1 MWVMSAQHR
10 VAEMAHA
17 GGGDP
22 QQRRRMPLI
31 IVAAVLVVLALV
43 LAWVFGRN
51 ESSIDAA
58 FAAPVSVPDRV
69 HTFTTI
75 FLGIFIEAVPFLL
88 LGTLASGF
96 VEVFVRPETLA
107 RWIPRNPVLAVLAG
121 AGLGIVL
128 PVCECGIVV
137 VVRRLLAKGLPLR
150 VGVAFLLSAPVV
162 NPIVFASTLTAF
174 GAGRMLAARFILSFA
189 IAALIALLFGAARP
203 QEVLRGAP
211 AATDGHRPDH
221 GHHHH
226 GHDHHHGHH
235 HHGHHHHGHHHH
247 GHDHHHG
254 HHHSGGGAVERLPG
268 RIRAAVGAAADDLF
282 DVGRYLVIGS
292 LLAAALQALVPR
304 EAILAVG
311 AGAVSSVMALSALAF
326 VISVCSTV
334 DAFVALSFVGTF
346 TPASILAFL
355 VFGPMVDI
363 KSSLMFWSIFR
374 PRVVAY
380 LIILPLGV
388 TMVAC
393 LLLATQVGF

>member
-1 MWVMSAQHR
+1 MCAMSAQYP

-17 GGGDP
+17 GGGNRAR
-22 QQRRRMPLI
+22 RRRMPLI
-31 IVAAVLVVLALV
+31 AGAVILVVLALV
-43 LAWVFGRN
+43 LAWAVARTQ
-51 ESSIDAA
+51 SSIDAA
-58 FAAPVSVPDRV
+58 FTAPVSVPDRL

-75 FLGIFIEAVPFLL
+75 FLGIFIEALPFLL

-96 VEVFVRPETLA
+96 VEVFVRPESLA
-107 RWIPRNPVLAVLAG
+107 RWIPRHPLLAVLAG

-150 VGVAFLLSAPVV
+150 VGVAFLLAAPVV

-174 GAGRMLAARFILSFA
+174 GAGRMLAARFSLSFA
-189 IAALIALLFGAARP
+189 IAAVIALLFGAARP
-203 QEVLRGAP
+203 GEVLRDQP
-211 AATDGHRPDH
+211 AGD

-226 GHDHHHGHH
+226 HHHHHHDHHH
-235 HHGHHHHGHHHH
+235 
-247 GHDHHHG
+247 HDDAG
-254 HHHSGGGAVERLPG
+254 SERLPA
-268 RIRAAVGAAADDLF
+268 RIRGALGAAADDLF

-304 EAILAVG
+304 EAILAIG
-311 AGAVSSVMALSALAF
+311 NAPVSSVLALSVLAY

-363 KSSLMFWSIFR
+363 KSSLMFGSVFR
-374 PRVVAY
+374 PRAVAY
-380 LIILPLGV
+380 LIVLPLG
-388 TMVAC
+388 TTLVAC

>member
-1 MWVMSAQHR
+1 MCGMSSQQR
-10 VAEMAHA
+10 VAELALAA
-17 GGGDP
+17 GRNRA
-22 QQRRRMPLI
+22 QRRRRMPLI
-31 IVAAVLVVLALV
+31 AGAVVLVAVVLV
-43 LAWVFGRN
+43 LAWAARN
-51 ESSIDAA
+51 QSSIDAA
-58 FAAPVSVPDRV
+58 FAASVSIPDRL

-88 LGTLASGF
+88 LGTLASGV

-150 VGVAFLLSAPVV
+150 VGVAFLLAAPVV

-174 GAGRMLAARFILSFA
+174 GAGKMLAARFILSFA
-189 IAALIALLFGAARP
+189 IASVIALLFGAARP
-203 QEVLRGAP
+203 DEVLHGASASADP
-211 AATDGHRPDH
+211 HGGHDHAHDHAH

-226 GHDHHHGHH
+226 EDA
-235 HHGHHHHGHHHH
+235 
-247 GHDHHHG
+247 
-254 HHHSGGGAVERLPG
+254 SAERLPA
-268 RIRAAVGAAADDLF
+268 RLRAAVSAAADDLF

-311 AGAVSSVMALSALAF
+311 SAPVSSVMALSALAF

-380 LIILPLGV
+380 LIVLPLGA
-388 TMVAC
+388 TLVAC

>member
-1 MWVMSAQHR
+1 MQAMSSQHR
-10 VAEMAHA
+10 VAELAHA
-17 GGGDP
+17 GP
-22 QQRRRMPLI
+22 ASRARRRRSVPLM
-31 IVAAVLVVLALV
+31 VVVAVLVVVALV
-43 LAWVFGRN
+43 LAWAVGRN
-51 ESSIDAA
+51 QSSIDDA
-58 FAAPVSVPDRV
+58 FAAPVSVPDRL

-150 VGVAFLLSAPVV
+150 VGVAFLLAAPVV

-174 GAGRMLAARFILSFA
+174 GAGKMLAARFILSFA
-189 IAALIALLFGAARP
+189 IASVIALLFGAARP
-203 QEVLRGAP
+203 EEVLHGESSSADP
-211 AATDGHRPDH
+211 HRDHAHAHDSAH

-226 GHDHHHGHH
+226 VDA
-235 HHGHHHHGHHHH
+235 
-247 GHDHHHG
+247 
-254 HHHSGGGAVERLPG
+254 SAERLPG
-268 RIRAAVGAAADDLF
+268 RIRAAVSAAADDLF

-311 AGAVSSVMALSALAF
+311 SAPVSSVLALSALAF

-380 LIILPLGV
+380 LIVLPLGA
-388 TMVAC
+388 TLVAC

>member
-1 MWVMSAQHR
+1 
-10 VAEMAHA
+10 
-17 GGGDP
+17 
-22 QQRRRMPLI
+22 MPLI
-31 IVAAVLVVLALV
+31 AGAVVLVAVVLV
-43 LAWVFGRN
+43 LILAVARN
-51 ESSIDAA
+51 QSSIDAA
-58 FAAPVSVPDRV
+58 FAASVSIPDRL
-69 HTFTTI
+69 HTFHYHLSWH
-75 FLGIFIEAVPFLL
+75 FHRERCRSCCSVRWPPGSWRCSCARRRWH
-88 LGTLASGF
+88 GGF
-96 VEVFVRPETLA
+96 RATRCSPCWPAL
-107 RWIPRNPVLAVLAG
+107 
-121 AGLGIVL
+121 GLGIVL

-150 VGVAFLLSAPVV
+150 VGVAFLLAAPVV

-174 GAGRMLAARFILSFA
+174 GAGKMLAARFILSFA
-189 IAALIALLFGAARP
+189 IASVIALLFGAARP
-203 QEVLRGAP
+203 EEVLRGES
-211 AATDGHRPDH
+211 ATGDPHQG
-221 GHHHH
+221 H
-226 GHDHHHGHH
+226 GHDHDHHGHH
-235 HHGHHHHGHHHH
+235 HHA
-247 GHDHHHG
+247 DA
-254 HHHSGGGAVERLPG
+254 SVERLSG
-268 RIRAAVGAAADDLF
+268 RIRAAVSAAADDLF

-311 AGAVSSVMALSALAF
+311 SAPVSSVMALSALAF

-380 LIILPLGV
+380 LIVLPLGA
-388 TMVAC
+388 TLVAC

>member
-1 MWVMSAQHR
+1 M
-10 VAEMAHA
+10 
-17 GGGDP
+17 
-22 QQRRRMPLI
+22 
-31 IVAAVLVVLALV
+31 AAVLVVAALV
-43 LAWVFGRN
+43 LFWAVGRN
-51 ESSIDAA
+51 QSSIDSA
-58 FAAPVSVPDRV
+58 FAAPVSIPDRL

-107 RWIPRNPVLAVLAG
+107 RWIPRNPLLAVLAG

-150 VGVAFLLSAPVV
+150 VGVAFLLAAPVV

-174 GAGRMLAARFILSFA
+174 GAGKMLAARFILSFA
-189 IAALIALLFGAARP
+189 IAALIALLFGTARP
-203 QEVLRGAP
+203 EEVLRGES
-211 AATDGHRPDH
+211 ATGDPHGGHDHAHDHAH

-226 GHDHHHGHH
+226 EDA
-235 HHGHHHHGHHHH
+235 
-247 GHDHHHG
+247 
-254 HHHSGGGAVERLPG
+254 SGERLPA
-268 RIRAAVGAAADDLF
+268 RLRAAVSAAADDLF

-311 AGAVSSVMALSALAF
+311 SAPVSSVMALSALAF

-380 LIILPLGV
+380 LIVLPLGA
-388 TMVAC
+388 TLVAC

>member
-1 MWVMSAQHR
+1 
-10 VAEMAHA
+10 
-17 GGGDP
+17 
-22 QQRRRMPLI
+22 MPLVVGTVI
-31 IVAAVLVVLALV
+31 LVVLASV
-43 LAWVFGRN
+43 LAWTVARN
-51 ESSIDAA
+51 QSSIDAA
-58 FAAPVSVPDRV
+58 FTTRVSVPDRL

-75 FLGIFIEAVPFLL
+75 FLGIFIEALPFLL

-150 VGVAFLLSAPVV
+150 VGVAFLLAAPVV

-174 GAGRMLAARFILSFA
+174 GAGKMLAARFALSFA

-203 QEVLRGAP
+203 GEVLRDQPGG
-211 AATDGHRPDH
+211 DDR
-221 GHHHH
+221 H
-226 GHDHHHGHH
+226 GHDHDHH
-235 HHGHHHHGHHHH
+235 HHHHH
-247 GHDHHHG
+247 DHPQHEG
-254 HHHSGGGAVERLPG
+254 AGGERLPG
-268 RIRAAVGAAADDLF
+268 RIRVALGAAADDLF

-304 EAILAVG
+304 EAILAIG
-311 AGAVSSVMALSALAF
+311 SAPVSSVMALSVLAF

-363 KSSLMFWSIFR
+363 KSALMFGSIFR

-380 LIILPLGV
+380 LIVLPLG
-388 TMVAC
+388 TTLVAC

>member
-1 MWVMSAQHR
+1 MVAMSSQHR
-10 VAEMAHA
+10 VVELAHA
-17 GGGDP
+17 P
-22 QQRRRMPLI
+22 PASRAPRRRRMPLI
-31 IVAAVLVVLALV
+31 VVVAALVVVALV
-43 LAWVFGRN
+43 LAWAVGRN
-51 ESSIDAA
+51 QSSIDGA
-58 FAAPVSVPDRV
+58 FAAPVSVPDRL

-96 VEVFVRPETLA
+96 VEVFVRPESLA
-107 RWIPRNPVLAVLAG
+107 RWIPRHPLLAVLAG

-150 VGVAFLLSAPVV
+150 VGVAFLLAAPVV

-174 GAGRMLAARFILSFA
+174 GAGKMLAARFSLSFA
-189 IAALIALLFGAARP
+189 IAAVIALVFGTARP
-203 QEVLRGAP
+203 GEVLRDQP
-211 AATDGHRPDH
+211 AGDDGH
-221 GHHHH
+221 GHHHDH
-226 GHDHHHGHH
+226 HHHHHDHHH
-235 HHGHHHHGHHHH
+235 
-247 GHDHHHG
+247 HDHHHHQDAG
-254 HHHSGGGAVERLPG
+254 VERLPG
-268 RIRAAVGAAADDLF
+268 RIRSALGAAADDLF

-304 EAILAVG
+304 EAILEIGNAP
-311 AGAVSSVMALSALAF
+311 VSSVMALSVLAF

-363 KSSLMFWSIFR
+363 KSSLMFGSVFR

-380 LIILPLGV
+380 LIILPLG
-388 TMVAC
+388 TTLLAC

>member
-1 MWVMSAQHR
+1 MLSITA
-10 VAEMAHA
+10 
-17 GGGDP
+17 
-22 QQRRRMPLI
+22 
-31 IVAAVLVVLALV
+31 AAVLVVLVVV
-43 LAWVFGRN
+43 LAWAVGRN
-51 ESSIDAA
+51 QSSIDAA
-58 FAAPVSVPDRV
+58 FAAPVSIPDRL

-88 LGTLASGF
+88 LGALASGF
-96 VEVFVRPETLA
+96 VEVFVRPEALA
-107 RWIPRNPVLAVLAG
+107 RWIPRHPLLAVLAG

-150 VGVAFLLSAPVV
+150 VGVAFLLAAPVV

-174 GAGRMLAARFILSFA
+174 GAGKMLAARFTLSFA
-189 IAALIALLFGAARP
+189 IAALIALLFGTARP
-203 QEVLRGAP
+203 GEVLRDQP
-211 AATDGHRPDH
+211 AGDDR
-221 GHHHH
+221 HHHGH
-226 GHDHHHGHH
+226 GHDHHHHH
-235 HHGHHHHGHHHH
+235 R
-247 GHDHHHG
+247 HDHHEDVG
-254 HHHSGGGAVERLPG
+254 VERLPG
-268 RIRAAVGAAADDLF
+268 RIRTALSAAADDLF

-292 LLAAALQALVPR
+292 LLAAALQALMPR
-304 EAILAVG
+304 EAILEIGSAP
-311 AGAVSSVMALSALAF
+311 VSSVMALSVLAF

-380 LIILPLGV
+380 LIVLPLG
-388 TMVAC
+388 TTLVAC

>member
-1 MWVMSAQHR
+1 MSSQHPVAELVHVENGHR
-10 VAEMAHA
+10 V
-17 GGGDP
+17 
-22 QQRRRMPLI
+22 RRRRRRSSIL
-31 IVAAVLVVLALV
+31 VAGVLVLLIVL
-43 LAWVFGRN
+43 LAWAAGRAQ
-51 ESSIDAA
+51 SSIDSA
-58 FAAPVSVPDRV
+58 FAAPVSVPDRL
-69 HTFTTI
+69 HTFITI

-96 VEVFVRPETLA
+96 VEVFVRPEALA
-107 RWIPRNPVLAVLAG
+107 RWIPRHPLLAVLAG

-150 VGVAFLLSAPVV
+150 VGVAFLLAAPVV

-174 GAGRMLAARFILSFA
+174 GPGRMLAARFALSFA

-203 QEVLRGAP
+203 GEVLRDEPTG
-211 AATDGHRPDH
+211 DH
-221 GHHHH
+221 GHHHGH
-226 GHDHHHGHH
+226 GHRGHHHDHLHGHH
-235 HHGHHHHGHHHH
+235 HQEA
-247 GHDHHHG
+247 
-254 HHHSGGGAVERLPG
+254 GGERLPS
-268 RIRAAVGAAADDLF
+268 RLRNALAAAADDLF
-282 DVGRYLVIGS
+282 DVGRYLVVGS

-311 AGAVSSVMALSALAF
+311 SAPVSSVMALSALAF

-346 TPASILAFL
+346 TNASILAFL

-363 KSSLMFWSIFR
+363 KSSLMFGSIFR

-380 LIILPLGV
+380 LIVLPLG
-388 TMVAC
+388 TTLVAC
-393 LLLATQVGF
+393 LLLATQVGY

>member
-1 MWVMSAQHR
+1 MGAMSAQYPVVEMDP
-10 VAEMAHA
+10 VAEMAHGA
-17 GGGDP
+17 GDRAP
-22 QQRRRMPLI
+22 RRRMPV
-31 IVAAVLVVLALV
+31 IVGTVLLVVLALV
-43 LAWVFGRN
+43 LAWAVARN
-51 ESSIDAA
+51 QSSIDAA
-58 FAAPVSVPDRV
+58 FAVPVSVPDRL

-88 LGTLASGF
+88 LGALASGF

-107 RWIPRNPVLAVLAG
+107 RWIPRHPLLAVLAG

-150 VGVAFLLSAPVV
+150 VGVAFLLAAPVV

-174 GAGRMLAARFILSFA
+174 GPGKMLAARFTLSFA

-203 QEVLRGAP
+203 AEVLRDQP
-211 AATDGHRPDH
+211 AGDDGHHHGH
-221 GHHHH
+221 GHHH
-226 GHDHHHGHH
+226 HH
-235 HHGHHHHGHHHH
+235 HHGHHHHEEAG
-247 GHDHHHG
+247 
-254 HHHSGGGAVERLPG
+254 SERLPG
-268 RIRAAVGAAADDLF
+268 RIRSAFGAAADDLF

-304 EAILAVG
+304 EAILEIAN
-311 AGAVSSVMALSALAF
+311 APVSSVMALSVLAF

-363 KSSLMFWSIFR
+363 KSSLMFASVFR

-380 LIILPLGV
+380 LIVLPLG
-388 TMVAC
+388 TTLVAC